1 MKTPQPQTWAG
12 MVYGGLF
19 GVLFSLGMKIFNLLL
34 FLICLSEWGLS
45 LRRWV
50 EEKIALY
57 DVWEQEKKKKKEEE
71 EEEKK
76 EEKKKLKKLIVEALA
91 EVLAEEK
98 EKEKKLIAEGVEQGR
113 MMERRRLRVMVENEF
128 S

>member
-1 MKTPQPQTWAG
+1 

-50 EEKIALY
+50 EEKIVLY
-57 DVWEQEKKKKKEEE
+57 DLWEQEKKKKKKE

-91 EVLAEEK
+91 EALAEEK

>member
-1 MKTPQPQTWAG
+1 METPQPQTWAG

-19 GVLFSLGMKIFNLLL
+19 GVLFSLGMKTFNLLL

-57 DVWEQEKKKKKEEE
+57 DLWEQEKKKK

-76 EEKKKLKKLIVEALA
+76 EELKKLKKLIVEALA

>member
-71 EEEKK
+71 EEKK